1 MKYIDR
7 YPRCGVSVV
16 NGGKPRM
23 LAQHEAVDL
32 HGHDAKPLF
41 QQPDEWQEY
50 LVGYTQPWDEQ

>member
-1 MKYIDR
+1 
-7 YPRCGVSVV
+7 
-16 NGGKPRM
+16 M

-50 LVGYTQPWDEQ
+50 LVGYTQPWDEQQGRSLFFAE